1 MRKSTVIFLNN
12 KGDEVTNPIHV
23 SVTIT
28 AEKQPLNVWDYEIK
42 VNRVELVVG
51 DKEGIDVT
59 KQLTPRAMALIT
71 AQVQEEEDQ
80 INDVLNEAED
90 ENLIVEQM
98 QERRKAV

>member
-12 KGDEVTNPIHV
+12 KGDNVTNPIHV

-59 KQLTPRAMALIT
+59 KLLTPRALALIT
-71 AQVQEEEDQ
+71 NQVSEEEDQ
-80 INDVLNEAED
+80 INDVLNEADD
-90 ENLIVEQM
+90 ENEQI
-98 QERRKAV
+98 ERHQLNKAS